1 MYKILKSQIIN
12 ISLVTILSKI
22 RSNLNMI
29 KFDQN
34 GTVLYA
40 LHGLS
45 IWNILIELVYEYQKS
60 SICAIYQNSND
71 SF

>member
-22 RSNLNMI
+22 RSNLNII

-34 GTVLYA
+34 GIVLYA

-60 SICAIYQNSND
+60 SICANYQNSND